1 MKKETTSTS
10 SKNDQSSG
18 GEKTKS
24 KPHWSFKIIGNIA
37 AIIIGIDCAI
47 NAWYYMALMG
57 GFFAVPAVIAICA
70 LAGFILN
77 TILYSADF
85 PEAFDGLYKSI
96 TTIFTLKTETDA
108 SKTAED
114 KDTKHPVETFL
125 SEIIAISS
133 GVVMGL
139 FTYSSYLGLAI
150 PHISLPLI
158 LLLSIANTIGT
169 YGLLRTSLE
178 IGQLKD
184 DIWEIK
190 EKHIKS
196 ILVATLFII
205 YVLGTVWTLNTWV
218 ISAITVIP
226 QINYF
231 VAYTPLLLGELA
243 FVLGTAIKTINYI
256 IPGSNSEA
264 LATHNTN
271 TVYFFILV
279 AFSVL
284 NAVGNGAITAAGGPM
299 YKAVIGALLS
309 LGVMIKASMDQVKA
323 NDSADAADSSTK
335 LTCYAMI
342 SMLAIWSFLEFVQ
355 PAVAASIG
363 GHAIAAIIGGPATIT
378 IAAILFMI
386 TTVTTTHLT
395 LECGKPA
402 LEHAYTTTTSL
413 LSSVTGSENSPSKSH
428 EENLAKKSPN
438 NICTIS

>member
-133 GVVMGL
+133 GVIMGL

-169 YGLLRTSLE
+169 YGLLRTSLDIDELTAE
-178 IGQLKD
+178 IRKVKD
-184 DIWEIK
+184 T
-190 EKHIKS
+190 HART
-196 ILVATLFII
+196 LGAALFII
-205 YVLGTVWTLNTWV
+205 YVLGTIWTLNTWV

-231 VAYTPLLLGELA
+231 VAYTPLLIGELA
-243 FVLGTAIKTINYI
+243 FVLETVIKTINFM
-256 IPGSNSEA
+256 IPGSDSETP
-264 LATHNTN
+264 ATHNTN
-271 TVYFFILV
+271 TIYFFILI

-309 LGVMIKASMDQVKA
+309 LGVMIKASIGQVKA

-335 LTCYAMI
+335 FTCYAMI

-363 GHAIAAIIGGPATIT
+363 GHAMAALIGGHATIT
-378 IAAILFMI
+378 IAALLFLI

-402 LEHAYTTTTSL
+402 LEYVCTTATSL
-413 LSSVTGSENSPSKSH
+413 LSSFTGSENSPSNSQEK
-428 EENLAKKSPN
+428 NLTKKAQ
-438 NICTIS
+438 ITHVA